1 MDNWYLKIILEN
13 YFLISFNIILL
24 IFSYYFLKQHK
35 FYSFL
40 FNLIIIFFV
49 NLFYSSPI
57 LNSYF
62 SNIGFDVIFQ
72 LYDFNINDAKF
83 IIKSFLSDLMLDIET
98 FSNARFK
105 TIIIFSLF
113 SSLVLI
119 FILKFFNLLDLIKSN
134 LYLRSLNL
142 ICILIFTFFGL
153 KNLEYIY
160 TNAFHEFSHRANSII
175 KNEESITLD
184 TQAIDRKL
192 KVITFVS
199 ESIASM
205 NMSLYGYPFSTTPN
219 LKDLSNSKNFIL
231 FNSMY
236 SVHTLSSHTLFA
248 VFNLCIICSNNK
260 SEKFVKVA
268 PIINLLKKAKI
279 KTAVISNQP
288 GDGYSNLIEEEI
300 LFKDTEYFLRNK
312 FDLKEKEFFNKKF
325 CGNEDLKDYRNIIL
339 HSYVGHYDYN
349 AQVPARYHKFVYP
362 KDINKENFLASPKGT
377 GFLGSP
383 KRTPIEIINYKK
395 ILSSYDSTLLYLDK
409 IVDSVIKCSK
419 NKSDVNDQ
427 PVIFIYFSD
436 HGEAPMANAGHDS
449 SKLIIE
455 MLQIPF
461 FIYFNDVAISM
472 YPELFNYIK
481 NLSNKRLTQS
491 IYSNLIL
498 KIFKINLSY
507 EDKIQK
513 IDHNV
518 EDSIK
523 NISYVK
529 HLVNRKLLNNKQLK
543 TNTYWNKNFDLDSF
557 TKNDF
562 WYQDTDHIKNKEWNK
577 FFSSSNSISNWQ
589 LSNIFNNKKND
600 FNKKIYEP
608 IICQHRSNTLARQIR
623 GIFSIGCVEI
633 DVNFYDDAA
642 FGQYNRDLEP
652 INLKYIF
659 NSEYKHK
666 FFWLDGKNLNNL
678 SSCLTA
684 YKWINNNLNFNLL
697 LLEIPSSAY
706 NLINDDEYADC
717 IKSIDSLPKVEVAY
731 YTPTEDGMCDPFAP
745 NSCDKY
751 YEKINKVIKAFSIN
765 SITFDFERNYG
776 AISNNL
782 DFKDLRLHIWNIS
795 NPMQILSVSK
805 KFNLGLVIPKNNEH
819 ALNLN

>member
-1 MDNWYLKIILEN
+1 MLIKIMDNWYLKIILEN
-13 YFLISFNIILL
+13 SFIISFNIILL
-24 IFSYYFLKQHK
+24 IFSYYFWKYHK

-40 FNLIIIFFV
+40 FNLITIFFV
-49 NLFYSSPI
+49 NLICFSPI

-62 SNIGFDVIFQ
+62 SNIGSDVILQ
-72 LYDFNINDAKF
+72 LYNFNINDAKF
-83 IIKSFLSDLMLDIET
+83 IIKSFLSDLIFDIET

-105 TIIIFSLF
+105 TVIIFSLL

-142 ICILIFTFFGL
+142 ICILIFTFFL
-153 KNLEYIY
+153 VKNLEYVY
-160 TNAFHEFSHRANSII
+160 TNAVNEFSYKANSII

-184 TQAIDRKL
+184 VQAIDKKL

-231 FNSMY
+231 FNNMY
-236 SVHTLSSHTLFA
+236 SVHTLSSHTLFSA
-248 VFNLCIICSNNK
+248 FNVCIICSDNK
-260 SEKFVKVA
+260 SNKFVKVA
-268 PIINLLKKAKI
+268 PIISLLKKAKI
-279 KTAVISNQP
+279 KTAIISNQP
-288 GDGYSNLIEEEI
+288 ADGYSDLIVEKI
-300 LFKDTEYFLRNK
+300 LFKGKEYFKRNK
-312 FDLKEKEFFNKKF
+312 FDLKEKEFFNEKF

-349 AQVPARYHKFVYP
+349 YQVPVKYHKFVYP
-362 KDINKENFLASPKGT
+362 KDINGANFLAAPVASK
-377 GFLGSP
+377 LNNHE
-383 KRTPIEIINYKK
+383 KV
-395 ILSSYDSTLLYLDK
+395 LSSYDSTLLYLDK
-409 IVDSVIKCSK
+409 ILDSVIKCSK
-419 NKSDVNDQ
+419 NKSDVNNQ

-436 HGEAPMANAGHDS
+436 HGEGPMAYAGHDP
-449 SKLIIE
+449 SKLTIE
-455 MLQIPF
+455 MLKIPF

-481 NLSNKRLTQS
+481 NLSNKRLTQK
-491 IYSNLIL
+491 IYSDLIL

-513 IDHNV
+513 IDYNI
-518 EDSIK
+518 ENSIK
-523 NISYVK
+523 NNSYVEN
-529 HLVNRKLLNNKQLK
+529 LLNRKLLNSKSIK

-557 TKNDF
+557 IKNDF

-577 FFSSSNSISNWQ
+577 FFSSSNSVSNWQ

-684 YKWINNNLNFNLL
+684 YKWINNNFNFNLL

-731 YTPTEDGMCDPFAP
+731 YTPTEDGMCDPFVP

-751 YEKINKVIKAFSIN
+751 YEKINKVVKAFSIN

-776 AISNNL
+776 AINNNL

-795 NPMQILSVSK
+795 NPMQILSISK
-805 KFNLGLVIPKNNEH
+805 KFNLGLVIPKNNERT
-819 ALNLN
+819 LNLN